1 MKKGLLFIS
10 ALLASTL
17 AFSQVGLEGIVVE
30 KYYVSDAADS
40 VDAVITVQCIPCTWV
55 LLRIEFTQI
64 YYRVTRLFNCLDLHS
79 TP

>member
-40 VDAVITVQCIPCTWV
+40 VDAGD
-55 LLRIEFTQI
+55 
-64 YYRVTRLFNCLDLHS
+64 NGAM
-79 TP
+79 